1 MQNVLAVLF
10 QVESE
15 GYQAITTLKQNS
27 VAENYAILQM
37 ALVKRTGNNVSL
49 CDSFTSDIHSKDD
62 TVRGGMIGAM
72 LGVLG
77 GPIGMLLMGSTGAM
91 IGSSID
97 TGDAVAT
104 ASLLGQV
111 ADKLLDGE
119 VALIMLAEEKTED
132 ELDARLTKFKV
143 EIVRYDAAVVA
154 AEIEEANRAEKEM
167 QRQARIQLR
176 ESRKAERKEKAAE
189 KREKVKTKTKEALK
203 VGTLS
208 KTRVAL
214 RADHKTRKM
223 LLRGSNNELLIDLD
237 GDKQADIALVDVDK
251 GGNLDRICVDLTGN
265 GYFDL
270 YVDDTDNN
278 GIPDRIFLVDEE
290 NDKTQE
296 LAFGPEAEEQI
307 MVAAKA
313 VAQVLE
319 AQEIIADELDARLRD
334 MEISIHSARRQL
346 NRH

>member
-214 RADHKTRKM
+214 RADHK
-223 LLRGSNNELLIDLD
+223 NP
-237 GDKQADIALVDVDK
+237 Q
-251 GGNLDRICVDLTGN
+251 
-265 GYFDL
+265 
-270 YVDDTDNN
+270 
-278 GIPDRIFLVDEE
+278 
-290 NDKTQE
+290 
-296 LAFGPEAEEQI
+296 
-307 MVAAKA
+307 
-313 VAQVLE
+313 
-319 AQEIIADELDARLRD
+319 DA
-334 MEISIHSARRQL
+334 SSRQQQ
-346 NRH
+346 

>member
-1 MQNVLAVLF
+1 
-10 QVESE
+10 
-15 GYQAITTLKQNS
+15 
-27 VAENYAILQM
+27 
-37 ALVKRTGNNVSL
+37 
-49 CDSFTSDIHSKDD
+49 
-62 TVRGGMIGAM
+62 
-72 LGVLG
+72 
-77 GPIGMLLMGSTGAM
+77 
-91 IGSSID
+91 
-97 TGDAVAT
+97 
-104 ASLLGQV
+104 
-111 ADKLLDGE
+111 
-119 VALIMLAEEKTED
+119 
-132 ELDARLTKFKV
+132 
-143 EIVRYDAAVVA
+143 
-154 AEIEEANRAEKEM
+154 
-167 QRQARIQLR
+167 
-176 ESRKAERKEKAAE
+176 
-189 KREKVKTKTKEALK
+189 
-203 VGTLS
+203 
-208 KTRVAL
+208 
-214 RADHKTRKM
+214 M

-296 LAFGPEAEEQI
+296 LAFGPEVEEQI

-334 MEISIHSARRQL
+334 TEISIHSARRQL